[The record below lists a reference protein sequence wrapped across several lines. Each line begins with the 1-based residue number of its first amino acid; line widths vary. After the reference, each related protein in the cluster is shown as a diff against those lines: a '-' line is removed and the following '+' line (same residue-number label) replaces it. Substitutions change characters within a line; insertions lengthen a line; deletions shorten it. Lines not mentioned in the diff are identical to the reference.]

1 MARSAHYDETEL
13 AWATFLIETATTV
26 QQLRRGQAMLLPAL
40 TGASMDT
47 TATLLGVGRNQV
59 CVLRRQF
66 RAAGN
71 APSFGDHD
79 RRGGRRREL
88 LSLEEETRFV
98 QGWIN
103 KTKEGQALVVAPI
116 HVAFEK
122 KVGKRVPK
130 STIYRMLGRHGWPKI
145 TSNARRPKADA
156 ESQDE

>member
-13 AWATFLIETATTV
+13 AWATLLIETAATL
-26 QQLRRGQAMLLPAL
+26 QQLRRQAMLLPAL
-40 TGASMDT
+40 TGASLDT

-71 APSFGDHD
+71 AQSLGDQD

-103 KTKEGQALVVAPI
+103 KAKEGRALVVAPI
-116 HVAFEK
+116 HLALEK
-122 KVGKRVPK
+122 RVGKRVPK
-130 STIYRMLGRHGWPKI
+130 STTYRMLGRHGWPKI
-145 TSNARRPKADA
+145 TSNKRRPKAAA